1 MGIGSFRVDVG
12 AIAGGFGGNGGK
24 HRSELDAVDLCGFGG
39 IEAILK
45 SHVEVPFVTNFEGPD
60 AAADGVFG
68 EGFEAGIPDGVA
80 GPLMFVV
87 SANPA
92 FEFGA
97 TAVFGH
103 FNAEVHAAE
112 SDTAGDKFFEQL
124 QAIFLDGRV
133 SGTTIGED
141 DHCGSII
148 EGGFVA
154 DPAHFVSFDFE
165 ICDVLESF
173 FEEDC
178 AGTELVHQW
187 RVAGFSGNEDQFFR
201 CVAAAGGLQSDGSGS
216 E

>member
-1 MGIGSFRVDVG
+1 
-12 AIAGGFGGNGGK
+12 
-24 HRSELDAVDLCGFGG
+24 
-39 IEAILK
+39 
-45 SHVEVPFVTNFEGPD
+45 
-60 AAADGVFG
+60 
-68 EGFEAGIPDGVA
+68 
-80 GPLMFVV
+80 MFVV
-87 SANPA
+87 SADPA

-141 DHCGSII
+141 DDGGGVF

-154 DPAHFVSFDFE
+154 DPAHLVSFDFE

-173 FEEDC
+173 FEEDG

-187 RVAGFSGNEDQFFR
+187 RVAGLSGDEDQFFR
-201 CVAAAGGLQSDGSGS
+201 CVAAAGGLQCDGAGS